1 MFLFFFFFLLLHLSI
16 EKVNWKKF
24 EKNFKRKD
32 LVSNIFDDLPN
43 YIYLRGF
50 WKGNRRDESDIETAT
65 SNVIA
70 IMGFFLK
77 MLICN

>member
-1 MFLFFFFFLLLHLSI
+1 M
-16 EKVNWKKF
+16 F

-32 LVSNIFDDLPN
+32 LVSIIFDDLPN
-43 YIYLRGF
+43 YIYLWGF
-50 WKGNRRDESDIETAT
+50 WKGNRRDESDIETST

-70 IMGFFLK
+70 ITGFFLK